1 MFKLVYQLPP
11 SFKPLKLKT
20 VNLWPWTLRPWIS
33 CSFLQNILRPWTF
46 LLSLRSQPSQLVISC
61 PVPLEDGTRCVC
73 VGGKWFFAVAAALVK
88 VPGGGRASDEHASD
102 PVSPAG
108 SGEEDV
114 GAIELSLAILPLG
127 PLGEAQG
134 PGGARL
140 VGHRHV
146 GGLGGQEGQ
155 FGGDAA
161 RAGRAA
167 EEAAEL
173 AERQAVH
180 GGAGPGRRGAWGR
193 TGDPGCGTATSRCR
207 WAQAGGRGSGES
219 ERQLCGVRAAPSSA
233 PRILLLHL
241 WRWANTRAF
250 VTGHDA
256 MGSGGGCDSL

>member
-1 MFKLVYQLPP
+1 MGEEKG
-11 SFKPLKLKT
+11 
-20 VNLWPWTLRPWIS
+20 
-33 CSFLQNILRPWTF
+33 
-46 LLSLRSQPSQLVISC
+46 
-61 PVPLEDGTRCVC
+61 E
-73 VGGKWFFAVAAALVK
+73 
-88 VPGGGRASDEHASD
+88 PGGGRASDEHASD

-180 GGAGPGRRGAWGR
+180 GGAGPGR
-193 TGDPGCGTATSRCR
+193 
-207 WAQAGGRGSGES
+207 AGGEPGVGRAIRAVALPPPDVDGRRQAAGGVGKASGDSVAS
-219 ERQLCGVRAAPSSA
+219 EPLPPQLLVSFSS
-233 PRILLLHL
+233 I
-241 WRWANTRAF
+241 
-250 VTGHDA
+250 
-256 MGSGGGCDSL
+256 SGGEQLFLTTDTF

>member
-1 MFKLVYQLPP
+1 MGEEKG
-11 SFKPLKLKT
+11 
-20 VNLWPWTLRPWIS
+20 
-33 CSFLQNILRPWTF
+33 
-46 LLSLRSQPSQLVISC
+46 
-61 PVPLEDGTRCVC
+61 E
-73 VGGKWFFAVAAALVK
+73 
-88 VPGGGRASDEHASD
+88 PGGGRASDEHASD

-180 GGAGPGRRGAWGR
+180 GRAGPAGSLGSDGRSGLWHCHLPMSMG
-193 TGDPGCGTATSRCR
+193 
-207 WAQAGGRGSGES
+207 AGGRGSGES
-219 ERQLCGVRAAPSSA
+219 ERRLCGVRAAPSSA

-241 WRWANTRAF
+241 WR
-250 VTGHDA
+250 
-256 MGSGGGCDSL
+256 